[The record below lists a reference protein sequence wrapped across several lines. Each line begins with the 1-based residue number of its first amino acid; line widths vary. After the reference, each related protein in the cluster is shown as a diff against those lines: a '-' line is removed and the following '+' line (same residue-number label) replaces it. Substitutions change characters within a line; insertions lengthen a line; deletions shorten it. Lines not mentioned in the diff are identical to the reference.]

1 MARKYK
7 NTEKDLSSFQKMSLI
22 DGSKAYADLRQRVM
36 ARGVLDRSYGYYTV
50 IVTLVLA
57 GFFLSAY
64 NVIVQTTPIAII
76 MWGLLFSFFVVQ
88 IGGLLHD
95 AGHRTIAK
103 STRLNDLLGYLFGS
117 LVVLAYGG
125 WKFKHNKHHA
135 HPNQEDE
142 DPDVQIPFSFTED
155 RYKGRGGIVGF
166 IRKYQAYLY
175 YPFGTLAWLTLRT
188 DGYAHFKTNFKKSM
202 IPEIILFALGL
213 IIWFVLPFIFFPL
226 SKALLLFALV
236 NTATGFYLFNIF
248 APNHKGMPQLGKG
261 VRISFIE
268 QQVLTSRN
276 VKGHW
281 LTDFIYM
288 GLNYQI
294 EHHLFPNTPRNKLN
308 KITPFV
314 LDFCKKKKLEYTS
327 VSVIQS
333 NKIILSE
340 LLKVSRS

>member
-1 MARKYK
+1 MAKK
-7 NTEKDLSSFQKMSLI
+7 IQNTKQDLAFQKMTLV
-22 DGSKAYADLRQRVM
+22 DGSKAYADLRQKVM
-36 ARGVLDRSYGYYTV
+36 EKGVLDRSYGYYTV
-50 IVTLVLA
+50 IIIFVLS
-57 GFFLSAY
+57 GFLLSAY
-64 NVIVQTTPIAII
+64 NLIVGTSLAALIV
-76 MWGLLFSFFVVQ
+76 WGLLFSFFVVQ

-95 AGHRTIAK
+95 AGHRSIAK
-103 STRLNDLLGYLFGS
+103 SSIWNDLWGYLFGS

-125 WKFKHNKHHA
+125 WKTKHNKHHA

-155 RYKGRGGIVGF
+155 RYKGRKGLVGF

-188 DGYAHFKTNFKKSM
+188 DGYSHFRTYFKKSM
-202 IPEIILFALGL
+202 IPEIIFFVLGL
-213 IIWFVLPFIFFPL
+213 VTWFVLPFIFFPPT
-226 SKALLLFALV
+226 KALLLFAII

-314 LDFCKKKKLEYTS
+314 LDFCKKKDLEYTS
-327 VSVIQS
+327 VGVIES

-340 LLKVSRS
+340 LQKVSKT